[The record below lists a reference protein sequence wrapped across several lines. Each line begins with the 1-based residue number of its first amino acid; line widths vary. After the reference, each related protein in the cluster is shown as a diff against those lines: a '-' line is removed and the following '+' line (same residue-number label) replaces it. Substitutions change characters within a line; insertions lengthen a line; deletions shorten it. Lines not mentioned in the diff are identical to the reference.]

1 MESLKEKNKVLLY
14 IAVIV
19 AALILIIGGVTLFL
33 NFTDGGKVKNDVN
46 VNYQDGKNISVE
58 KVKDDYVYNKKIVVE
73 NNTNKEKTYSLRWEN
88 VSNNFNVQSDLLY
101 SISGEGEGAS
111 ELGTSQ
117 IPVADS
123 PIFTAVKIGK
133 GKTHTYVVKVWY
145 DKSNKNTNEDNSKFT
160 GDVKVVYEDEK

>member
-1 MESLKEKNKVLLY
+1 MESLKEKNKMLLY

-46 VNYQDGKNISVE
+46 VNYLVGKNISVE

-133 GKTHTYVVKVWY
+133 GKTLPYVVKLWY
-145 DKSNKNTNEDNSKFT
+145 DKSNKKTN
-160 GDVKVVYEDEK
+160 